1 MSHNKINQYYKQ
13 LTNKTKFKR
22 RSNNKKVTQNQ
33 KIRSKKIKYK
43 VINHN
48 KFKLQQRSKLK
59 IQA

>member
-33 KIRSKKIKYK
+33 KIKLKKIKYK

-48 KFKLQQRSKLK
+48 KLKLQLRSKLK
-59 IQA
+59 IQV